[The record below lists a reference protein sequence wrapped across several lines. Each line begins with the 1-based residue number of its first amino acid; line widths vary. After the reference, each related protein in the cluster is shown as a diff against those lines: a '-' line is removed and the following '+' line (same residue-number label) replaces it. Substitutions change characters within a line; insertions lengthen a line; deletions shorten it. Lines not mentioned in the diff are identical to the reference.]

1 MYEYIRGKLSSKALD
16 NACIDVNG
24 VGYILYI
31 PFKTYENL
39 VNIGEDEK
47 LYAYMHVKEDDIR
60 LYGFKTLNER
70 NLFRK
75 IITVSGIG
83 PKIGLTILS
92 VYTPN
97 ELVSIISNEDAK
109 LLSKVNGLGIKKAQ
123 KLIIELHDKLDDMIH
138 EKDIQVFSTHI
149 IKSEIKQALEALGY
163 SKLKLEDYIT
173 DAEINEIRDSGKLM
187 KVILRKLSIKK

>member
-24 VGYILYI
+24 IGYILYI

-39 VNIGEDEK
+39 VNIGEAEK

>member
-24 VGYILYI
+24 IGYILYI

-97 ELVSIISNEDAK
+97 ELVNIISNEDAK

-123 KLIIELHDKLDDMIH
+123 KLIIELKDKVDSIL
-138 EKDIQVFSTHI
+138 EENVEVFTNYI

-163 SKLKLEDYIT
+163 NKLKLEDYIT
-173 DAEINEIRDSGKLM
+173 DKEIEEIKDSGQIM
-187 KVILRKLSIKK
+187 KIILRKLSMSK

>member
-24 VGYILYI
+24 IGYILYI

-163 SKLKLEDYIT
+163 SKLKFEDYIT

>member
-1 MYEYIRGKLSSKALD
+1 
-16 NACIDVNG
+16 
-24 VGYILYI
+24 
-31 PFKTYENL
+31 
-39 VNIGEDEK
+39 
-47 LYAYMHVKEDDIR
+47 MHVKEDDIR

-163 SKLKLEDYIT
+163 SKLKFEDYIT

>member
-1 MYEYIRGKLSSKALD
+1 MYEYIKGNLEVKALD
-16 NACIDVNG
+16 YACIDVNG

-31 PFKTYENL
+31 PFKTYEALNEL
-39 VNIGEDEK
+39 NSTEK
-47 LYAYMHVKEDDIR
+47 LYVHMHVKEDDIR

-83 PKIGLTILS
+83 PKIGLAILS

-97 ELVSIISNEDAK
+97 ELITIISSEAAK

-123 KLIIELHDKLDDMIH
+123 KLIIELKDKVDSMLD
-138 EKDIQVFSTHI
+138 ENVEVFTNYI
-149 IKSEIKQALEALGY
+149 IKSEVKQALEALGY
-163 SKLKLEDYIT
+163 NKLKLEDYIT
-173 DAEINEIRDSGKLM
+173 DAEIQEIKDSGQIM
-187 KVILRKLSIKK
+187 KIILRKLSMNK

>member
-24 VGYILYI
+24 IGYILYI

-39 VNIGEDEK
+39 VNIDEDEK